1 MQEPLGIM
9 GTPGMSLFGL
19 IIIGGLAGWIAGMI
33 MGSSHRLFTNII
45 VGIVGSWLGSQLAE
59 MGHVAVRGS
68 LGHLIAAL
76 IGSCLVLFVWQKLR
90 NSRAA

>member
-1 MQEPLGIM
+1 MQTPLGIM
-9 GTPGMSLFGL
+9 GTPGISLFAL

-33 MGSSHRLFTNII
+33 MGSSHRLLINIV

-68 LGHLIAAL
+68 LGHFIAAL
-76 IGSCLVLFVWQKLR
+76 IGSCIVLFIWQKIQS
-90 NSRAA
+90 SRSS